1 MLRPGTGASSS
12 CKHTVRP
19 AVQPANIWAWQVVS
33 NGGMH
38 ASMWLKRGN
47 AAMCSNLLVA
57 YRQGK
62 VEHRMIRHVFALAY
76 LVTALALNATS
87 TINERLTPSYSPHAR
102 QQYLLVC
109 HDSACIRSKS
119 QTRMKN
125 LAGVRALCA
134 PRGTIVGAV
143 VVVRGPRCAA
153 TAL

>member
-19 AVQPANIWAWQVVS
+19 AVQPTTIWGWQVVG
-33 NGGMH
+33 NGGMQE
-38 ASMWLKRGN
+38 SMWLKRGN
-47 AAMCSNLLVA
+47 GAMCSNLLIA
-57 YRQGK
+57 CRQGK
-62 VEHRMIRHVFALAY
+62 VKHRMIRRVFALAS
-76 LVTALALNATS
+76 LVMALALSTTS
-87 TINERLTPSYSPHAR
+87 TINERFTPSYSPHAR

-109 HDSACIRSKS
+109 HDSACMRSKS

-125 LAGVRALCA
+125 LAAVRALCA

-143 VVVRGPRCAA
+143 VVVRGPQCAA